1 MRNSPKAAE
10 PLADLAID
18 YVELYVENLD
28 SSAFQWVDR
37 YAFTIVGNG
46 GSADH
51 RSLALRHG
59 RITLVLTQATSDRHP
74 ASAYVLSH
82 GDGVADIALR
92 TADVRAAFEAAV
104 ANGAVVH
111 RRPARH
117 TGDGPSVT
125 AAVHGFGDVV
135 HTLVERAP
143 DTGPGLPAGFVP
155 TDGEE
160 RPDGPGAEAGLAEV
174 GLAGAGPTEVNPTE
188 VSPAEVSAAEVGP
201 AGVGLLDIDHI
212 AVCLGTGGLGP
223 AVAYYQQALGF
234 RDVFAEHIVVGAQAM
249 HSKVVQSPSGT
260 VTLTLIE
267 PDDTALPGQIDE
279 FLKSHQGS
287 GVQHLAFSSHD
298 AVGSV
303 RALSDRGVTFLSTPD
318 AYYDLLGERIDLSP
332 RRLADLRATGVLAD
346 EDHDGQL
353 FQIFTASTHPRH
365 TLFYEVIERQG
376 AQTFGS
382 ANIKALYEA
391 VELERTGQRDFRR

>member
-1 MRNSPKAAE
+1 MTNSSKAAE
-10 PLADLAID
+10 PLADLTID

-37 YAFTIVGNG
+37 YAFAIVGSG

-59 RITLVLTQATSDRHP
+59 EITLVLTQATSDRHP

-92 TADVRAAFEAAV
+92 TADVRAAFEVAV
-104 ANGAVVH
+104 ANGAGVH
-111 RRPARH
+111 RQPVRH

-125 AAVHGFGDVV
+125 AAVRGFGDVV
-135 HTLVERAP
+135 HTLVQRPP
-143 DTGPGLPAGFVP
+143 DAGPGLPAGFVP
-155 TDGEE
+155 ADGQE
-160 RPDGPGAEAGLAEV
+160 RPDGPGAEAG
-174 GLAGAGPTEVNPTE
+174 
-188 VSPAEVSAAEVGP
+188 PAE
-201 AGVGLLDIDHI
+201 VGLLDIDHI
-212 AVCLGTGGLGP
+212 AVCLGTGDLGP

-249 HSKVVQSPSGT
+249 HSKVVQSPSGA

-303 RALSDRGVTFLSTPD
+303 RALSNRGVTFLTTPD

>member
-1 MRNSPKAAE
+1 MRNSSKAAE

-37 YAFTIVGNG
+37 YAFAIVGSG

-59 RITLVLTQATSDRHP
+59 EITLVLTQATSDRHP

-104 ANGAVVH
+104 ANGAGVH
-111 RRPARH
+111 RRPVRH

-135 HTLVERAP
+135 HTLVQRAP
-143 DTGPGLPAGFVP
+143 DAGPGLPAGFVP
-155 TDGEE
+155 ADGQE
-160 RPDGPGAEAGLAEV
+160 RPDGPGGEAGLNKAGLAEAGLPET
-174 GLAGAGPTEVNPTE
+174 GLTE
-188 VSPAEVSAAEVGP
+188 
-201 AGVGLLDIDHI
+201 VGLLDIDHI

-249 HSKVVQSPSGT
+249 HSKVVQSPSGA

-298 AVGSV
+298 AVRSV
-303 RALSDRGVTFLSTPD
+303 RALSDRGVTFLTTPD

>member
-1 MRNSPKAAE
+1 MRNSPNAAE

-37 YAFTIVGNG
+37 YAFDIVGSG

-92 TADVRAAFEAAV
+92 TADVRAAFETAV
-104 ANGAVVH
+104 ANGAGVH

-155 TDGEE
+155 MDGEE
-160 RPDGPGAEAGLAEV
+160 RPDGPGA
-174 GLAGAGPTEVNPTE
+174 GAGP
-188 VSPAEVSAAEVGP
+188 AEA
-201 AGVGLLDIDHI
+201 GLLDIDHI

>member
-1 MRNSPKAAE
+1 MRNSSKAAE

-37 YAFTIVGNG
+37 YAFAIVGSG

-59 RITLVLTQATSDRHP
+59 EITLVLTQATSDRHP

-104 ANGAVVH
+104 ANGAGVH
-111 RRPARH
+111 RQPARH
-117 TGDGPSVT
+117 TGDGTSVT

-135 HTLVERAP
+135 HTLLQRAP
-143 DTGPGLPAGFVP
+143 DAGPGLPAGFVP
-155 TDGEE
+155 TDGQE
-160 RPDGPGAEAGLAEV
+160 RPDGPGAEAGTAEAGTAEAGTAEV
-174 GLAGAGPTEVNPTE
+174 GT
-188 VSPAEVSAAEVGP
+188 AE
-201 AGVGLLDIDHI
+201 VGLLDIDHI

-303 RALSDRGVTFLSTPD
+303 RALSDRGVTFLTTPD

>member
-1 MRNSPKAAE
+1 MRNSPKVAE

-37 YAFTIVGNG
+37 YAFTIVGSG

-59 RITLVLTQATSDRHP
+59 QITLVLTQATSDRHP

-104 ANGAVVH
+104 ANGAGVH

-155 TDGEE
+155 MDGEE
-160 RPDGPGAEAGLAEV
+160 RPDGPGAEAGLAE
-174 GLAGAGPTEVNPTE
+174 AGP
-188 VSPAEVSAAEVGP
+188 AGVGP
-201 AGVGLLDIDHI
+201 VGVGLLDIDHI

-318 AYYDLLGERIDLSP
+318 AYYDLLGERIDLSA

>member
-1 MRNSPKAAE
+1 MRNSSKAAE

-37 YAFTIVGNG
+37 YAFAIVGSG

-59 RITLVLTQATSDRHP
+59 EITLVLTQATSDRHP

-104 ANGAVVH
+104 ANGAGVH

-135 HTLVERAP
+135 HTLVQRAP
-143 DTGPGLPAGFVP
+143 DAGPGLPAGFVP
-155 TDGEE
+155 ADGQE
-160 RPDGPGAEAGLAEV
+160 RPDGPGGEAGLAETGLTEV
-174 GLAGAGPTEVNPTE
+174 GLAEASLTETGLPE
-188 VSPAEVSAAEVGP
+188 
-201 AGVGLLDIDHI
+201 VGLLDIDHI

-249 HSKVVQSPSGT
+249 HSKVVQSPSGA

-298 AVGSV
+298 AVRSV
-303 RALSDRGVTFLSTPD
+303 RALSDRGVTFLTTPD

>member
-37 YAFTIVGNG
+37 YAFTIVGSG

-155 TDGEE
+155 MDDQE
-160 RPDGPGAEAGLAEV
+160 RPDGPGAEAGLAEA
-174 GLAGAGPTEVNPTE
+174 GLAEAGPVG
-188 VSPAEVSAAEVGP
+188 VGP
-201 AGVGLLDIDHI
+201 AGAGLLDIDHI

-318 AYYDLLGERIDLSP
+318 AYYDLLGERIDLSA

>member
-1 MRNSPKAAE
+1 MRNSSKAAE

-37 YAFTIVGNG
+37 YAFAIVGSG

-59 RITLVLTQATSDRHP
+59 EITLVLTQATSDRHP

-104 ANGAVVH
+104 ANGAGVH

-135 HTLVERAP
+135 HTLVQRAP
-143 DTGPGLPAGFVP
+143 DAGPGLPAGFVP
-155 TDGEE
+155 TDGQE
-160 RPDGPGAEAGLAEV
+160 RPDGPGGEAG
-174 GLAGAGPTEVNPTE
+174 
-188 VSPAEVSAAEVGP
+188 PAE
-201 AGVGLLDIDHI
+201 VGLLDIDHI

-303 RALSDRGVTFLSTPD
+303 RALSDRGVTFLTTPD

-353 FQIFTASTHPRH
+353 FQIFTAATHPRH